1 MTLVSQM
8 YLQNKNVMVRY
19 RRSRVPPKIEYRRQI
34 LLKLSFLGECDF
46 IIYGQFALVKA
57 RACFIEIDTFDLL
70 FLISSFQVNTF
81 VLPKKIREGYQPSL
95 SIFA

>member
-57 RACFIEIDTFDLL
+57 RVIFLRKSSIYAALRGLNHLHNTIKIGKINVEKRKIIERL
-70 FLISSFQVNTF
+70 
-81 VLPKKIREGYQPSL
+81 R
-95 SIFA
+95 